1 MPVLGSVRSL
11 ALGDE
16 TVPSIVLTCTRL
28 HGAPIEITMRS
39 DHSLFSEGDGNA
51 KLLPQVWAAFF
62 QSWIVKL
69 GRIGWFGVLE
79 LTL

>member
-1 MPVLGSVRSL
+1 MPVLGSARSL

-16 TVPSIVLTCTRL
+16 TVPSIVLTCACT
-28 HGAPIEITMRS
+28 GAPIEITMRP